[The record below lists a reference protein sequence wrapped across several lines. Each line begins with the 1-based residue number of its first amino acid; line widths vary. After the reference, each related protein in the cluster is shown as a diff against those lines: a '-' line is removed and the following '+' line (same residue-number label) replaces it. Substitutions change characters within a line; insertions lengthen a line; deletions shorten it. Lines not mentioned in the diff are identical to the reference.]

1 MKVKK
6 EYIIL
11 VLIIA
16 ALSTYLL
23 MRSSDRTLYRLP
35 EVAALNKS
43 EISKIEI
50 SQSDRSIILKKRDNH
65 WYLEPAGYLADET
78 KVNAMLNVFEDL
90 TLTALVSAKITTV
103 MTCSQKN
110 GST

>member
-1 MKVKK
+1 MKFKK

-11 VLIIA
+11 ILIVA

-35 EVAALNKS
+35 KLAALNKS

-50 SQSDRSIILKKRDNH
+50 SRGDYLITLKN
-65 WYLEPAGYLADET
+65 
-78 KVNAMLNVFEDL
+78 
-90 TLTALVSAKITTV
+90 
-103 MTCSQKN
+103 
-110 GST
+110 